1 MPRMQGL
8 PSPPAGMLS
17 KGIAVGSADTSTVH
31 DGFPP
36 VDPYAMTPQERLKY
50 QSLFPRY
57 DTDQDG
63 FITGQETH
71 ALFSK
76 SGLPREVCCVLR
88 AVYSSTTGGL
98 TIWSFVWLPVVCVAL
113 GCNFEG
119 WRD

>member
-1 MPRMQGL
+1 GTPISAERLKVDSAALLPMPRMQGL

-88 AVYSSTTGGL
+88 AVYSSTTGG
-98 TIWSFVWLPVVCVAL
+98 
-113 GCNFEG
+113 
-119 WRD
+119 